1 MAVNGKCTDYQQTE
15 GKSVFYDW
23 NEVTKGYK
31 QTLANLCPLDDR
43 TTFSYDF
50 EIKIASPTDYIKG
63 IDCRSGT
70 VRKYTRV
77 LALYRRAINKKNPTA
92 NEYLNSNSV
101 TLWTFYP
108 KI

>member
-1 MAVNGKCTDYQQTE
+1 VAKA
-15 GKSVFYDW
+15 
-23 NEVTKGYK
+23 YK
-31 QTLANLCPLDDR
+31 QTLVNICPLGDK

-50 EIKIASPTDYIKG
+50 EVKIASPTNYIKG

-70 VRKYTRV
+70 VRKYSRV
-77 LALYRRAINKKNPTA
+77 FALYRRAINKRNPTS
-92 NEYLNSNSV
+92 NEYLDSNHV